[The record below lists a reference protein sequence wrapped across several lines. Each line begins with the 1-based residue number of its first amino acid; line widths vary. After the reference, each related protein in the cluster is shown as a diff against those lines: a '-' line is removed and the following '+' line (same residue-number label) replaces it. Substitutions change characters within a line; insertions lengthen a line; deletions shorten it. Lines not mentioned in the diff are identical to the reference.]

1 LKIHHLN
8 IFFFVWGGGK
18 LLKTVKTRFR
28 EFVLKFFLVLF
39 GFILV
44 KYGPADLKYGWD
56 EFIMDIQNYKAIG
69 FVLASTL
76 LPNVLS
82 DIQVLL
88 TTGGGLTIHMSTL
101 DPTSI

>member
-1 LKIHHLN
+1 MC
-8 IFFFVWGGGK
+8 GGGK

-88 TTGGGLTIHMSTL
+88 TTGGGAYDSHEYPRPYKYLT
-101 DPTSI
+101 